1 MVNRSPRVSVVMPA
15 FNVEKYVERAVT
27 SVLDQSFV
35 DLELIVI
42 DDGSK
47 DRTLEIVQALARDDS
62 RLIVVIQENAG
73 RPSIARNRG
82 IARSTGEYLAFLDS
96 DDFWLPNR
104 VEMMVSG
111 LDHHPEWAAAFHD
124 LKFAAED
131 GSDLGHTYLAD
142 ADFLSKAMGWL
153 TDIGDGWFECHPRFY
168 VFMSLYF
175 AAAHTQ
181 SIMIARSRLPE
192 MDIFFD
198 PQFII
203 CEDTDL
209 WIRLALAGRLGF
221 LNMVLSGYRQIGT
234 SITRDQLRFASQ
246 SVEFH
251 RHNLNRV
258 AGLLSNGEK
267 SQYECKLASYLR
279 DLGFVHYERL
289 ELESSR
295 MAYRQALTLDGKM
308 TDLLAMGK
316 TWIPKAML
324 QGLRERNR

>member
-1 MVNRSPRVSVVMPA
+1 MVNGFPRVSVVMPA
-15 FNVEKYVERAVT
+15 FNVEKYIERAVT
-27 SVLDQSFV
+27 SVLDQSFK

-47 DRTLEIVQALARDDS
+47 DRTLEMVQALAREDS
-62 RLIVVIQENAG
+62 RLKVIVQENTG

-82 IARSTGEYLAFLDS
+82 IAQSTGEYLAFLDS
-96 DDFWLPNR
+96 DDFWFPTR
-104 VEMMVSG
+104 VEKMVSG
-111 LDHHPEWAAAFHD
+111 LDQHPEWAAAFHD
-124 LKFAAED
+124 LKFIAED

-142 ADFLSKAMGWL
+142 ADFLSKAEGWL
-153 TDIGDGWFECHPRFY
+153 TNIEDGWFECHPRFY

-221 LNMVLSGYRQIGT
+221 LNEVLSGYRQIGT

-246 SVEFH
+246 SVDFH
-251 RHNLNRV
+251 RHNLKRV
-258 AGLLSNGEK
+258 VGLLSIDEK
-267 SQYECKLASYLR
+267 CQYECKLASYLR
-279 DLGFVHYERL
+279 DLGFVHFERL

-295 MAYRQALTLDGKM
+295 LAYKQALKLDGKM
-308 TDLLAMGK
+308 TDLLALGK
-316 TWIPKAML
+316 TWVPKAVF
-324 QGLRERNR
+324 QGLRERSR